1 MKKQIQSRPPL
12 CERRPS
18 SAELGIKVVVADPTQ
33 MGCQLL
39 RQALG
44 RCGHGLNVLASAT
57 SRSDIR
63 ASLARTDADILV
75 LSEDLEDGPYSGF
88 EALREIHSSH
98 PRTKV
103 IMLLR
108 SPTAELIV
116 DAFRTGA
123 KGVFSRTGS
132 PKLLCKCICSV
143 HEGQIWANSHELQYL
158 LEALARSSPFYLT
171 GPHGNQVLTRRED
184 QVAKLVADGMTNR
197 QIAEQLRLREH
208 TVSNYLFRIYEKLG
222 VSSRVELVLYV
233 LRVSQGAA

>member
-1 MKKQIQSRPPL
+1 MKKQPQKGRSSR
-12 CERRPS
+12 ERSVS
-18 SAELGIKVVVADPTQ
+18 SAELGIKVLVADPTQ

-44 RCGHGLNVLASAT
+44 HCGHGLNVLAGVT

-63 ASLARTDADILV
+63 ANLARTDADILV
-75 LSEDLEDGPYSGF
+75 LSGDLEDGPYSGF
-88 EALREIHSSH
+88 EALREIHLSH

-108 SPTAELIV
+108 SPTAELVV

-123 KGVFSRTGS
+123 KGVFSRAGS
-132 PKLLCKCICSV
+132 PKLLCKCVYSV

-158 LEALARSSPFYLT
+158 LEALAKSSPFYLT
-171 GPHGNQVLTRRED
+171 SPHGDQVLTRRED

-197 QIAEQLRLREH
+197 QIAKQLRLSEH

-222 VSSRVELVLYV
+222 LSSRVELVLYV
-233 LRVSQGAA
+233 LRDSQGAA